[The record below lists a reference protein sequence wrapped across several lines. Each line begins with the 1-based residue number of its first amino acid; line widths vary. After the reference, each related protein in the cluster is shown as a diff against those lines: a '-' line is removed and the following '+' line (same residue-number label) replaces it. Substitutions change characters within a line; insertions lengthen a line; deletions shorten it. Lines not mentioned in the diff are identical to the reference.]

1 MNRIIKSISFL
12 IFVGFFYNLFAS
24 TLPPEFFS
32 MVKKKISFYYFYPQ
46 KARENNWQGVVWIK
60 AKIDREGKIKDI
72 KILRSSGYAILDNT
86 AQWLVK
92 SSAPYPPPEEI
103 TTPQVSFII
112 PVEFKIEKRRRIE
125 TIKKELEKLSY
136 RKRMIRVPAK
146 LREKGGETSLKKSS
160 QVSSEKA
167 KIEEMKISL
176 SPQLSTL
183 FEIAQNNS
191 YPLKITK
198 DQIKLAKR
206 KIKEVRREFF
216 PYAGIEY
223 SSTEGETITDTYESK
238 SYGIRLQHILYD
250 NGQRKFSLKR
260 ERLNVEVAEQNYKK
274 AYDELLFN
282 VLKAYYYYQKEA
294 QALKKIKETDERFDA
309 FFDLGKTLKENR
321 LITQVEFLRIQSLY
335 NQLKAKFIAQEGR
348 YKLSIANLKKILGID
363 PEEKLSPPS
372 LVSFKEDIKIEE
384 LLSEYIKKGLKS
396 RPEVILWGK
405 SVEATKLAYKITKLE
420 NRPKLILESFWGRS
434 GEAYGYQSL
443 DLADTWSVVGKV
455 VWLFGGSSFE
465 TSLAKEK
472 TVPTEI
478 TEISTKTEANVYS
491 FKFNILDK
499 MKYLTEVLEGKVALK
514 QAKDELTKLKKDII
528 WEIQEGFFTYKEAK
542 KRIESI
548 KKEKQTYL
556 KELEIKKELFQAGE
570 TTLSDIMQT
579 ELKKLDTEIS
589 LLKANLDMY
598 LGLIQLDKAAGF
610 TLNIV
615 EKL

>member
-1 MNRIIKSISFL
+1 MNRIIKSIFFF

-60 AKIDREGKIKDI
+60 VKIDREGKIKNI

-112 PVEFKIEKRRRIE
+112 PVEFKIEKRERIE

-136 RKRMIRVPAK
+136 RKRIIRVPAK
-146 LREKGGETSLKKSS
+146 LRKKGKETSLKKSPQVAS
-160 QVSSEKA
+160 QEI
-167 KIEEMKISL
+167 KIEEAKISL
-176 SPQLSTL
+176 PPQLSTL

-206 KIKEVRREFF
+206 KIKEIKREFF

-260 ERLNVEVAEQNYKK
+260 EHLNLEVAEQNYKK
-274 AYDELLFN
+274 AYNELLFE
-282 VLKAYYYYQKEA
+282 VLKAYYYYQREKQTWEEI
-294 QALKKIKETDERFDA
+294 KKTNERFEA

-348 YKLSIANLKKILGID
+348 YKLSIANLKKVLGIG
-363 PEEKLSPPS
+363 PEEKLPS
-372 LVSFKEDIKIEE
+372 LSLISFKEDIKVEE
-384 LLSEYIKKGLKS
+384 LLSEYIKKSLKF
-396 RPEVILWGK
+396 RPEVILWEK
-405 SVEATKLAYKITKLE
+405 SVEATDLAYKITRLE

-478 TEISTKTEANVYS
+478 TEVSTKTEADVYS

-528 WEIQEGFFTYKEAK
+528 WEIQEGFFTYKEAR

-548 KKEKQTYL
+548 KKEKETFL

-570 TTLSDIMQT
+570 TTLSDIMHT
-579 ELKKLDTEIS
+579 ELNRLGAEIS
-589 LLKANLDMY
+589 LLKAKLDMY

-610 TLNIV
+610 ALNIV

>member
-1 MNRIIKSISFL
+1 
-12 IFVGFFYNLFAS
+12 
-24 TLPPEFFS
+24 

-46 KARENNWQGVVWIK
+46 KAQENNWQGVVWIK
-60 AKIDREGKIKDI
+60 VKIDREGKVKDI

-92 SSAPYPPPEEI
+92 SAAPYPPPEEMA
-103 TTPQVSFII
+103 TPQMSFII
-112 PVEFKIEKRRRIE
+112 PVEFKIEKRKRIE

-136 RKRMIRVPAK
+136 RKRMTRVPTK
-146 LREKGGETSLKKSS
+146 FRKKETSLKKSS
-160 QVSSEKA
+160 QVTSQEI
-167 KIEEMKISL
+167 KIEEMKISFP
-176 SPQLSTL
+176 PQLSTL

-191 YPLKITK
+191 YPLKITRE
-198 DQIKLAKR
+198 QIKLAKR
-206 KIKEVRREFF
+206 KIKEVKREFF

-260 ERLNVEVAEQNYKK
+260 ERLNLEVAEQNYKK
-274 AYDELLFN
+274 SYNELLFE
-282 VLKAYYYYQKEA
+282 VLKAYYYYQKER
-294 QALKKIKETDERFDA
+294 QTWEEIKKANEHFEA

-348 YKLSIANLKKILGID
+348 YKLSIANLKKVLGIG
-363 PEEKLSPPS
+363 PEEKLPS
-372 LVSFKEDIKIEE
+372 LSSVSFKEDIKVEE
-384 LLSEYIKKGLKS
+384 LLSEYIKKGLKF
-396 RPEVILWGK
+396 RPEVILWEK
-405 SVEATKLAYKITKLE
+405 SVKATGLAYKITKLE

-478 TEISTKTEANVYS
+478 TEISTKTEADVYS

-514 QAKDELTKLKKDII
+514 QAKDELAKLKKDII
-528 WEIQEGFFTYKEAK
+528 WEIQEGFFTYKEAR

-570 TTLSDIMQT
+570 TTLSDVMQT
-579 ELKKLDTEIS
+579 ELKRLDTEIS
-589 LLKANLDMY
+589 LLKAKLDMY

-610 TLNIV
+610 ALNIV